1 MTATPN
7 TSLDANNGHLA
18 LLEADF
24 ERVQKFKEH
33 IQLMHD
39 LTSDPAQKVMFA
51 HLMDEEAEHET
62 SLQDLIRQAKSP
74 ENAHS
79 GSHSASHPVS
89 HHRDVDH
96 TLTVAGTVSGH
107 HADGS
112 SQKSESADPQ
122 GHFKRRDQNIL
133 TVGSLIGHRH

>member
-1 MTATPN
+1 MTATAN
-7 TSLDANNGHLA
+7 TSPDANNGHLA

-39 LTSDPAQKVMFA
+39 LTNDPTQKVMFA
-51 HLMDEEAEHET
+51 HLMDEEAEHEA
-62 SLQDLIRQAKSP
+62 SLQDLIRQAKGS

-79 GSHSASHPVS
+79 ASHSASHPVS

-96 TLTVAGTVSGH
+96 TLTVAGTV
-107 HADGS
+107 
-112 SQKSESADPQ
+112 KSESTDPQ

-133 TVGSLIGHRH
+133 TVGSLIGHRN

>member
-7 TSLDANNGHLA
+7 SSLDSNNGHLA
-18 LLEADF
+18 LLQADF
-24 ERVQKFKEH
+24 ERVEKFKEH

-39 LTSDPAQKVMFA
+39 LASDPTQKVMFA
-51 HLMDEEAEHET
+51 HLLDEEAEHVA
-62 SLQDLIRQAKSP
+62 SLQELIRQAQAP
-74 ENAHS
+74 
-79 GSHSASHPVS
+79 GISHSANHSAN

-107 HADGS
+107 HADAS
-112 SQKSESADPQ
+112 TVKSESADPQ

-133 TVGSLIGHRH
+133 TVGSLIGHRN